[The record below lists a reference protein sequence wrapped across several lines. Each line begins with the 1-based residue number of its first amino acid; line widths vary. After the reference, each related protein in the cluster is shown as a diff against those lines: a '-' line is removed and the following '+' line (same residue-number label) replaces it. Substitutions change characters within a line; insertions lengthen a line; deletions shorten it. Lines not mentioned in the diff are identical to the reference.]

1 MSKQNPAKA
10 MAAILPL
17 PIQAGKDIV
26 VQPMT
31 LGMYAALERIG
42 SPLVTGEDPKDLLE
56 LIPSLYLVTHD
67 PREVFRGNLVELAM
81 EWAIA
86 VPASVVEAIRT
97 AASRQLNAALDVIPE
112 DSDDPLKKKRE
123 MTDGLRISST
133 GRLTRSAGATRK
145 SCGKSRSRR
154 SAS

>member
-1 MSKQNPAKA
+1 MSKQNPEKA

-17 PIQAGKDIV
+17 PISAGKDIV

-42 SPLVTGEDPKDLLE
+42 SPLVTGEEPKDLLE

-112 DSDDPLKKKRE
+112 DSDDPIKKKRE

-133 GRLTRSAGATRK
+133 GQLTRSAGATRK